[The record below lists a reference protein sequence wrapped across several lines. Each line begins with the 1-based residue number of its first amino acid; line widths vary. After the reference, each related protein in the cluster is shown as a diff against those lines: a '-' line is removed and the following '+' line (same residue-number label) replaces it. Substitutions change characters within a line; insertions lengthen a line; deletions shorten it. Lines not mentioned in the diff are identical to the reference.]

1 MRNFKRTDFALLAST
16 VALLALPACSSLPT
30 ERNAPSSYRETLDSE
45 VMAVVEST
53 ASRSGTEV
61 YWINPP
67 RKPKKD

>member
-1 MRNFKRTDFALLAST
+1 MRNFKRTGSALLVGAI
-16 VALLALPACSSLPT
+16 ALLALPACSSLPT

-45 VMAVVEST
+45 VMAAVEST
-53 ASRSGTEV
+53 ATRSGTEV